1 MKNNFQIEL
10 LFHIFLKDME
20 FILVYTN
27 NIFYISVSDSI
38 LIQKI
43 HKDPTF
49 FSWWHNGV
57 TLEIDIPIYLQTP
70 FWIRSTYHAYHN

>member
-20 FILVYTN
+20 FIVVYTN
-27 NIFYISVSDSI
+27 NIFYISVADSI

-49 FSWWHNGV
+49 FS
-57 TLEIDIPIYLQTP
+57 
-70 FWIRSTYHAYHN
+70 

>member
-10 LFHIFLKDME
+10 LFYIFLKDME

-38 LIQKI
+38 LIHKI

-49 FSWWHNGV
+49 F
-57 TLEIDIPIYLQTP
+57 T
-70 FWIRSTYHAYHN
+70 